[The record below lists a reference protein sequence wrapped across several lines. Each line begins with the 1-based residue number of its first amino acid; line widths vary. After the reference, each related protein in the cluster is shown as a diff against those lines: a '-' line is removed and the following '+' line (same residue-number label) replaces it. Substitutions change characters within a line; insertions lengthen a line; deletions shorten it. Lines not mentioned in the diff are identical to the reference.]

1 MQLNNLVP
9 LTASHPPLLPPWF
22 AVRVRAKSE
31 VLVGAL
37 LQSKGYEA
45 FTPTYREQRTYS
57 DRIRRI
63 DAALFPGYVFCRF
76 PPHEMLPIVSTPAV
90 QKILTTGGVPAPI
103 TDAEIETVRRTAQA
117 GGARPHPWLSI
128 GQKVRIADGALSG
141 IEGFLIAVKGHQRLV
156 ISADLLQR
164 AISVEL
170 NDYRVVPV

>member
-1 MQLNNLVP
+1 
-9 LTASHPPLLPPWF
+9 
-22 AVRVRAKSE
+22 
-31 VLVGAL
+31 
-37 LQSKGYEA
+37 
-45 FTPTYREQRTYS
+45 
-57 DRIRRI
+57 
-63 DAALFPGYVFCRF
+63 
-76 PPHEMLPIVSTPAV
+76 MLPIVSTPAV

-117 GGARPHPWLSI
+117 GGARPHPRLSI